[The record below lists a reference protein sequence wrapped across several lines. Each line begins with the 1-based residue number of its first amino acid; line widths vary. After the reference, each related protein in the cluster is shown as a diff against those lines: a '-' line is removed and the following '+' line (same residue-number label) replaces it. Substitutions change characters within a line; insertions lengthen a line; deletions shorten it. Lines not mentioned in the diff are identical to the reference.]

1 MIPVN
6 KPKIAEK
13 SKKYILDCLKSGW
26 VSSGG
31 KYIGAFEQ
39 SFAKYIGTRYAITTT
54 SGTTALHLA
63 LASVGVGPGD
73 EVLIPDLTIISCAL
87 AVIYLGATPV
97 LVDVEEET
105 GNIDPSKIEEKI
117 TSKTKVLMVVH
128 LYGHPAE
135 MQKILTITKKHK
147 LILLEDAAEAHGAQV
162 QLTNGRGHKYWQK
175 VGSIGNLSC
184 FSFYGNK
191 IVTTGEG
198 GMVVTNNNKIAQ
210 KARLLKDMAHSP
222 THRFY
227 HKEIG
232 YNFRMTN
239 IQAALGLAQ
248 LEQIE
253 FYLKKKK
260 SMAQKYSQGLA
271 GISFLELPIEKHWA
285 KSVYWMY
292 AVRLKKGYQLTR
304 DKFCQ
309 KLKEHDVDTRT
320 FFVPLHSQPALRKM
334 GLFKNEK
341 YPVANDLSKRGFYL
355 PSGLAITN
363 KQIKTVI
370 NKVKKIAAAGK

>member
-6 KPKIAEK
+6 EPKIAEK

-31 KYIGAFEQ
+31 KYINAFEDA
-39 SFAKYIGTRYAITTT
+39 FAKYIGTRYAITTT

-63 LASVGVGPGD
+63 LASIGVGPGD
-73 EVLIPDLTIISCAL
+73 EVIIPDLTIISCAL
-87 AVIYLGATPV
+87 AVIYQGATPV
-97 LVDVEEET
+97 LIDVDPQT
-105 GNIDPSKIEEKI
+105 GNIDPTKIEEKI
-117 TSKTKVLMVVH
+117 TPKTKVLMVVH
-128 LYGHPAE
+128 LYGHPAD
-135 MQKILTITKKHK
+135 MQKILPIVKKRK

-162 QLTNGRGHKYWQK
+162 QLIKGNGSKSWRK
-175 VGSIGNLSC
+175 VGSIGDIGC

-198 GMVVTNNNKIAQ
+198 GMIVTNNKKIAQ
-210 KARLLKDMAHSP
+210 KARLLKDLAHSP
-222 THRFY
+222 TRRFY
-227 HKEIG
+227 HRELG

-253 FYLKKKK
+253 TYLKKKRL
-260 SMAQKYSQGLA
+260 MAQKYAKGLSN
-271 GISFLELPIEKHWA
+271 ISYLELPMEKPWA

-292 AVRLKKGYQLTR
+292 AVRIKKGYKESRNT
-304 DKFCQ
+304 FCE
-309 KLKEHDVDTRT
+309 KLRQHGVDTRT
-320 FFVPLHSQPALRKM
+320 FFVPIHSQPVLRRM

-341 YPVANDLSKRGFYL
+341 YPVSDDLSKRGFYL

-363 KQIKTVI
+363 QQIKIVI
-370 NKVKKIAAAGK
+370 NEVKKAAS

>member
-6 KPKIAEK
+6 EPLIAPKA
-13 SKKYILDCLKSGW
+13 KKYILDCLNTGW

-31 KYIGAFEQ
+31 KYINSFEE
-39 SFAKYIGTRYAITTT
+39 SFAKYIGIKYAITTT

-63 LASVGVGPGD
+63 LAALGIGPGD
-73 EVLIPDLTIISCAL
+73 EVIIPDLTIMSCAL

-97 LVDVEEET
+97 LVDVDPQT
-105 GNIDPSKIEEKI
+105 GNIDPSKIEEKS
-117 TSKTKVLMVVH
+117 TKKTKVLMVVH
-128 LYGHPAE
+128 LYGHPAD
-135 MQKILTITKKHK
+135 MQKILPIAKKHK
-147 LILLEDAAEAHGAQV
+147 LILIEDAAEAHGAEV
-162 QLTNGRGHKYWQK
+162 QLINSKGRKYWQK
-175 VGSIGNLSC
+175 VGSIGDIGC

-198 GMVVTNNNKIAQ
+198 GMITTNNEKIAQ
-210 KARLLKDMAHSP
+210 KARLLKDLAHSP
-222 THRFY
+222 KLRFF
-227 HKEIG
+227 HEVVG

-253 FYLKKKK
+253 SYLKKKRL
-260 SMAQKYSQGLA
+260 MAQKYTKGL
-271 GISFLELPIEKHWA
+271 IDMTFLQLPTEEPWA

-292 AVRLKKGYQLTR
+292 AVLIKKGYKTSR
-304 DKFCQ
+304 DKFCEM
-309 KLKEHDVDTRT
+309 LKQHGIDTRT
-320 FFVPLHSQPALRKM
+320 YFIPLHTQPALKKM

-341 YPVANDLSKRGFYL
+341 YPVSDDLSKKGFYL

-363 KQIKTVI
+363 SQIETVI
-370 NKVKKIAAAGK
+370 KEINKITK